1 LLGLLRFDGDTGGIA
16 PDYDRSPPEVYL
28 KTSCDYIKAT
38 SSLLP
43 LLFAGLK
50 NRYPELPSWTIDW
63 TIFEQDDGEQYD
75 VWNAILPLFHLSDN
89 LPMTHIRVEE
99 KALIARGA
107 EADTITT
114 IGMTMDQT
122 SYTAFKAS
130 MDNWR
135 DLVLSEH
142 DPNNP
147 YPSGATWNDAWLRTL
162 CADCCWGAN
171 SARRANSH
179 DIAFFSRN
187 QSFEHQDLLLI
198 DNPKHHSEPTG
209 EFFRLENGDEVFSK
223 DHWSDIWDMVQS
235 VIQGR
240 KLFLTRRGYLG
251 LGNDQIS
258 SGDSIFILP
267 GAPTPLVLRKQRV
280 VDTLSSQK
288 SPRYRLISGCYIH
301 GVMDGLCNETAWNKD
316 KRWELVTIL

>member
-1 LLGLLRFDGDTGGIA
+1 M
-16 PDYDRSPPEVYL
+16 YL

-43 LLFAGLK
+43 LPFAGLK

-63 TIFEQDDGEQYD
+63 TIFEQDGEKYD
-75 VWNAILPLFHLSDN
+75 VWNAILPLFHLSNN
-89 LPMTHIRVEE
+89 LPMTNIRIEE
-99 KALIARGA
+99 KALIARGT
-107 EADTITT
+107 EADTITA

-135 DLVLSEH
+135 DLVLLEH
-142 DPNNP
+142 HPSNP

-187 QSFEHQDLLLI
+187 QSFEYQVLLLRFI
-198 DNPKHHSEPTG
+198 NPKHGSETTS
-209 EFFRLENGDEVFSK
+209 ELFRLENGDRVPSIKITGAIF
-223 DHWSDIWDMVQS
+223 
-235 VIQGR
+235 
-240 KLFLTRRGYLG
+240 G
-251 LGNDQIS
+251 L
-258 SGDSIFILP
+258 
-267 GAPTPLVLRKQRV
+267 
-280 VDTLSSQK
+280 
-288 SPRYRLISGCYIH
+288 
-301 GVMDGLCNETAWNKD
+301 
-316 KRWELVTIL
+316 